1 MHKSLQTWRPRYLRI
16 KVSMG
21 LGSIWQEDKD
31 QITKDLNLNDIE
43 PKLETNQ
50 VSILKRILD
59 QRVSYFYCNSL

>member
-1 MHKSLQTWRPRYLRI
+1 
-16 KVSMG
+16 MG

-31 QITKDLNLNDIE
+31 QITKDLNLKDIE

-59 QRVSYFYCNSL
+59 QQVSYFCCDSL